1 MHLLEELYSLD
12 RSSPYF
18 LYVKLAITL
27 VIVLKSIQMYQSR
40 PTRFYYNETNK
51 LMQQFLRESKIRE
64 MRFKPHFLLLW
75 HPIQTITYLLI
86 ETFERFVLP
95 IKTEDELFKCPDGGT
110 VGIAWSIDKDGLG
123 RPTGKHG
130 QKPILL
136 LCPGLGGKID
146 NLYTTAILRHAR

>member
-86 ETFERFVLP
+86 ETFEKFVFP